1 MPLNKILYNVDGV
14 IKIVIYLFL
23 GEANPVRE
31 GWISVFVVVDLII
44 EISSELGLVIHHYV
58 SDPLILIK

>member
-1 MPLNKILYNVDGV
+1 MKILENPFLNSMPLNEILYNVDGV

-44 EISSELGLVIHHYV
+44 EISS
-58 SDPLILIK
+58 

>member
-1 MPLNKILYNVDGV
+1 MPLNEILYNVDGV
-14 IKIVIYLFL
+14 IKIVIYLFF

-44 EISSELGLVIHHYV
+44 EISS
-58 SDPLILIK
+58 

>member
-1 MPLNKILYNVDGV
+1 MKILENPFLNSMPLNKILYNVDGV
-14 IKIVIYLFL
+14 IKIVIYLFF

-44 EISSELGLVIHHYV
+44 EISS
-58 SDPLILIK
+58 

>member
-44 EISSELGLVIHHYV
+44 EISS
-58 SDPLILIK
+58 